1 VLVGVVFIPLDSAD
15 DAGKTPKSKS
25 SFAQAIKIFRNRS
38 GRVSDRNENE
48 LLERV
53 FVALYEVNPP
63 TSCSLT

>member
-1 VLVGVVFIPLDSAD
+1 MPDPR
-15 DAGKTPKSKS
+15 KTPKSKS